1 MKFISKGGEVLSD
14 YDVLIIGSGPGGY
27 VAAEEAALLG
37 NSVAVIEKK
46 DIGGVCLNTG
56 CIPSKTYLEHAHWLN
71 TIGKANSNGIEVEI
85 KNIDFPSLVDRKDG
99 VVSTL
104 QKGIMS
110 TFKANNIDYIQ
121 GEAIHKEGR
130 TFEVDGRSI
139 TGKNILLATGGHPF
153 IADIPGLQEADYLT
167 TDTIFDMTEL
177 PEKFVTIG
185 GGIIAVELAFAMK
198 AYGID
203 VTLLEVAEDILLT
216 IDEDARQIIR
226 KRLEALGVDVRTKV
240 SIEEVKTSSVDLT
253 DGSSFGFD
261 RLLVAIGR
269 RANLELPE
277 VMGLDLDDSG
287 RFVAV
292 DEYYE
297 TSAPGVYAIGDLI
310 GGHTLA
316 HAASAEGIKAVRAMS
331 NKKETPVN
339 PLSIPRS
346 LYTDPEVAE
355 FGLSESEAATSG
367 YDVITEKL
375 PFSFNGRAISAGET
389 DGFVK
394 IISESRYRRILG
406 AVVVGP
412 HATDLIHQ
420 LLAVYESEG
429 TIDEIA
435 GTVYGHPTLSELI
448 QDVSKNIIKNH

>member
-1 MKFISKGGEVLSD
+1 MSD

-27 VAAEEAALLG
+27 IAAEEAAHLG

-46 DIGGVCLNTG
+46 DVGGVCLNTG
-56 CIPSKTYLEHAHWLN
+56 CIPSKTYLEYAHWLN
-71 TIGKANSNGIEVEI
+71 TISKANSNGIEVEI
-85 KNIDFPSLVDRKDG
+85 KNIDFPSLVERKDT

-104 QKGIMS
+104 QNGILS

-121 GEAIHKEGR
+121 GEAVHKEGR
-130 TFEVDGRSI
+130 TFEVDGRHI

-153 IADIPGLQEADYLT
+153 IADIPGLDKVDYLT
-167 TDTIFDMTEL
+167 TDTIFNMTAL

-185 GGIIAVELAFAMK
+185 GGIIAIELAFALK

-203 VTLLEVAEDILLT
+203 VTVLEVAEDILLT
-216 IDEDARQIIR
+216 IDEEARKVVKNKI
-226 KRLEALGVDVRTKV
+226 EALGVDVRTNV
-240 SIEEVKTSSVDLT
+240 SIEEVKASRVELSDGNSVE
-253 DGSSFGFD
+253 FD
-261 RLLVAIGR
+261 ELLVAIGR
-269 RANLELPE
+269 RQNLTLPE
-277 VMGLDLDDSG
+277 AMGLNLDESG
-287 RFVAV
+287 RFVVV

-297 TSAPGVYAIGDLI
+297 TSTSGVYAIGDLI

-331 NKKETPVN
+331 NKKEMPLS

-355 FGLSESEAATSG
+355 FGLNEAEAATSG

-375 PFSFNGRAISAGET
+375 PFAFNGRAISAGGT

-412 HATDLIHQ
+412 HATDLLHQ
-420 LLAVYESEG
+420 ILTVYEAEG

-435 GTVYGHPTLSELI
+435 NTVYGHPTLSELI